1 MAWGKKDGKI
11 EIIFK
16 IKMIMN
22 TTVLP
27 EMCFTKGKKGEG
39 TTEGEKEEVK
49 SQLEQQQ
56 S

>member
-1 MAWGKKDGKI
+1 MAWGGKDGKI

-22 TTVLP
+22 TTGLE
-27 EMCFTKGKKGEG
+27 EMCFTKEKREEMR
-39 TTEGEKEEVK
+39 EGEKEGVK